1 MKKLCYVIA
10 LLSVLFITGC
20 AASGAKYSSEAGAA
34 ADKENIVV
42 YRPYRFQSG
51 ALYANVYVDGQ
62 KVGKL
67 KNSGYLKL
75 NVGSGKHTLR
85 VGSQTRE
92 ISISDNKQ
100 LFFRFTHGW
109 ALFAAIDVID
119 DTLDTVE
126 ERFALEEIKDTNQSI

>member
-1 MKKLCYVIA
+1 MKKLSYVIA
-10 LLSVLFITGC
+10 LLAVLFITGC
-20 AASGAKYSSEAGAA
+20 AASGAKYSSETGAT
-34 ADKENIVV
+34 ADKGNVVV

-67 KNSGYLKL
+67 KNAGYLKL
-75 NVGSGKHTLR
+75 NVGTGKHTLR

-92 ISISDNKQ
+92 ISVSENNR
-100 LFFRFTHGW
+100 LFFKFTHGW
-109 ALFAAIDVID
+109 ALFAAIDVIED
-119 DTLDTVE
+119 RLDAIE

>member
-10 LLSVLFITGC
+10 FLSEIFITGC
-20 AASGAKYSSEAGAA
+20 AASGAKYSSETGAA
-34 ADKENIVV
+34 ADKGNVVV
-42 YRPYRFQSG
+42 YRPYNFQSG

-75 NVGSGKHTLR
+75 NVGSGKHTLK

-92 ISISDNKQ
+92 ISISDNNK
-100 LFFRFTHGW
+100 LFFRFTYGW
-109 ALFAAIDVID
+109 ALFAAIDVIND
-119 DTLDTVE
+119 RLDEVQ
-126 ERFALEEIKDTNQSI
+126 ERFALDEVKDTNQSI